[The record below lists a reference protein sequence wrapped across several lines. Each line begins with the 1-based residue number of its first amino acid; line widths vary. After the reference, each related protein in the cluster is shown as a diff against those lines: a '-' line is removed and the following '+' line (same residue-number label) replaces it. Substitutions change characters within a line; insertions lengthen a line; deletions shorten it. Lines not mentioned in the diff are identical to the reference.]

1 MLLTVLNRTNNTQR
15 PRQLRFLFFI
25 ITEFMQTNPAY
36 KRLLRKIRFTIVF
49 FMIALVLSGITAFP
63 LETELKWLLHFRH
76 HLPEGL
82 AAFITTV
89 YEALHYTNLHYPML
103 AYGYDW
109 LAFAHIVIALFFIG
123 PLKDPVKNIWV
134 IEWGM
139 LACVAVLPLAFIAG
153 GVRGIPFYWKC
164 IDCSFGIF
172 GIIPLYLLRKWIK
185 KLALT
190 S

>member
-1 MLLTVLNRTNNTQR
+1 MSTS
-15 PRQLRFLFFI
+15 
-25 ITEFMQTNPAY
+25 PAY
-36 KRLLRKIRFTIVF
+36 TKLLRKIRYTIVF
-49 FMIALVLSGITAFP
+49 FMIALALSGITAFP
-63 LETELKWLLHFRH
+63 LETELQWVLSFRN
-76 HLPEGL
+76 HLPESL
-82 AAFITTV
+82 VAFMTNV

-123 PLKDPVKNIWV
+123 PLRDPVKNIWV

-153 GVRGIPFYWKC
+153 HVRGIPFYWKC

-172 GIIPLYLLRKWIK
+172 GIVPLFLLRKWIK
-185 KLALT
+185 KLAVT

>member
-1 MLLTVLNRTNNTQR
+1 
-15 PRQLRFLFFI
+15 
-25 ITEFMQTNPAY
+25 
-36 KRLLRKIRFTIVF
+36 
-49 FMIALVLSGITAFP
+49 
-63 LETELKWLLHFRH
+63 
-76 HLPEGL
+76 
-82 AAFITTV
+82 
-89 YEALHYTNLHYPML
+89 ML